1 MEMPSAGGIS
11 LWTDR
16 SGTFCLLA
24 SISTSAVALIHCSA
38 ALACLWHK
46 SGTFNVFIQKQQISI
61 STRLVLAG
69 AARNRNGERLSEC
82 LEDKAGFVL
91 CRFSEWTVCG
101 QTRLVSTCWTAK
113 NSHIP
118 AVLLTSLTTVQI

>member
-11 LWTDR
+11 LSTDR

-61 STRLVLAG
+61 STRPVLAG
-69 AARNRNGERLSEC
+69 AARNRG
-82 LEDKAGFVL
+82 
-91 CRFSEWTVCG
+91 
-101 QTRLVSTCWTAK
+101 VSGG
-113 NSHIP
+113 
-118 AVLLTSLTTVQI
+118 